1 MNDSLRPLAKRA
13 RRASHVL
20 VLMRH
25 AKAEPLED
33 APGGRDIDRGLVGK
47 GRRQASRVADGLDRL
62 GLVPDRILCSGAV
75 RARQTLEGMLP
86 TFGDG
91 PVVDYRR
98 SLYDGGFQDM
108 LDQIV
113 RVPDGTRT
121 LMVLAHE
128 PTVSM
133 AAQRLAGDDSDPHC
147 LDLIGLGMPTATVAI
162 LVSDKGFPDWT
173 PGGASLIGV
182 LRPKDMR

>member
-1 MNDSLRPLAKRA
+1 MNEGMKSLEKRVG
-13 RRASHVL
+13 RASRIL

-25 AKAEPLED
+25 AKTEPVED
-33 APGGRDIDRGLVGK
+33 APEGRDIERALVDK
-47 GRRQASRVADGLDRL
+47 GRRQASRVADGLERL
-62 GLVPDRILCSGAV
+62 GLTPDRIVCSGAV
-75 RARQTLEGMLP
+75 RARQTLDGMLP
-86 TFGDG
+86 AFGDG

-108 LDQIV
+108 LDEIA
-113 RVPDGTRT
+113 RTPRGTRT

-133 AAQRLAGDDSDPHC
+133 AAQRLAGGDSDPHC
-147 LDLIGLGMPTATVAI
+147 LDLVGLGMATATVAV
-162 LVSDKGFPDWT
+162 LVADAELADWT
-173 PGGASLIGV
+173 PGSASLIGV

>member
-1 MNDSLRPLAKRA
+1 MKDDLKSLAKRA
-13 RRASHVL
+13 RHARHVL
-20 VLMRH
+20 ILMRH
-25 AKAEPLED
+25 AKAESVEE
-33 APGGRDIDRGLVGK
+33 APGGRDIERALVDKGK
-47 GRRQASRVADGLDRL
+47 RQASRVADGLE
-62 GLVPDRILCSGAV
+62 GLNLTPDRIVCSGAV
-75 RARQTLEGMLP
+75 RARQTLDGMLP

-108 LDQIV
+108 LDEIV
-113 RVPDGTRT
+113 RTPRGTRT

-133 AAQRLAGDDSDPHC
+133 AVQRLAGDDSDPHC
-147 LDLIGLGMPTATVAI
+147 LDLVGLGMPTATVAI
-162 LVSDKGFPDWT
+162 LVADAEFADWT
-173 PGGASLIGV
+173 PDAAALIAV